1 MLRVAIMILGAMA
14 FVVFALSNTHR
25 VGLSYVVAETDVR
38 LIFLLMTSF
47 AVGAFVT
54 MMQQMLGTARRRA
67 RRGRI
72 RVAKARPALT
82 RGHVE

>member
-1 MLRVAIMILGAMA
+1 MLRVAIMIVGTMA

-47 AVGAFVT
+47 ASGAFAT
-54 MMQQMLGTARRRA
+54 MMYQMVGSARRRA

-72 RVAKARPALT
+72 RVAKARPALN
-82 RGHVE
+82 RAHVE

>member
-1 MLRVAIMILGAMA
+1 MLRVAFMIMGTMA

-38 LIFLLMTSF
+38 LIFLMMTSF

-54 MMQQMLGTARRRA
+54 MMHQMVGSARRRA
-67 RRGRI
+67 QRGRI
-72 RVAKARPALT
+72 RVAKARPALN
-82 RGHVE
+82 RAHAE